1 MTGWGKDGDEI
12 LTLYRFEMG
21 VKQSFLVVRGI
32 QSLGDEAA
40 KEDATYRNKQGIT
53 SLDRY
58 DIMNSPY
65 V

>member
-12 LTLYRFEMG
+12 LTLFSFDTG
-21 VKQSFLVVRGI
+21 VKQSFLVVMRI
-32 QSLGDEAA
+32 QNHGDEAA
-40 KEDATYRNKQGIT
+40 KDNVGYRDKRGIT